1 MPRPNR
7 SRHPSVRNI
16 TIRPRRPARCCVVA
30 PYRYRETMRRSLLPA
45 LALAGA
51 ALLLAGCTSARPAA
65 EPTTVPSSA
74 PSSPTPTPTPTPPPT
89 VEPRIVVSLDGIA
102 VTGETGTRDAAF
114 DGPDVVL
121 DLL

>member
-1 MPRPNR
+1 
-7 SRHPSVRNI
+7 
-16 TIRPRRPARCCVVA
+16 
-30 PYRYRETMRRSLLPA
+30 MRRSLLPA

-74 PSSPTPTPTPTPPPT
+74 PSSPTPSPTPT

-102 VTGETGTRDAAF
+102 VTDETGTRDAAL
-114 DGPDVVL
+114 DDTEAVL
-121 DLL
+121 DLLEETTERAPGAGESGDLPGLRLLVRELHMGRLAGVHRH